1 MFGLDDNTVIV
12 IGLVI
17 VILFVYLLLPYLG
30 GNRKIRVPN
39 AGTKLVLFYR
49 PDCPACVGFKPLWGT
64 ITSSVNCDTAE
75 YNVNEP
81 QAADVIKSNNLSVP
95 TIPTIYKV
103 TVNGW
108 EKFNGDRSY
117 NSIKNWAERG

>member
-1 MFGLDDNTVIV
+1 MLGLDDNTVIV

-30 GNRKIRVPN
+30 GKRKITVPHQ
-39 AGTKLVLFYR
+39 GTKLVLFYR
-49 PDCPACVGFKPLWGT
+49 PTCPACVGFKPLWET
-64 ITSSVNCDTAE
+64 IGSSVNCTIAE
-75 YNVNEP
+75 YNTDEP
-81 QAADVIKSNNLSVP
+81 QAAEVIKANNLSVP

-103 TVNGW
+103 SVNGW

-117 NSIKNWAERG
+117 DSIKNWAERS

>member
-49 PDCPACVGFKPLWGT
+49 PDCQACVGFKPLWGT
-64 ITSSVNCDTAE
+64 ITSSVNCDTVE
-75 YNVNEP
+75 FNVNEP
-81 QAADVIKSNNLSVP
+81 QAAEVIKSNNLSVP

-117 NSIKNWAERG
+117 DSIKNWAERG